1 MDKGPLFPFTC
12 SREYRAVCG
21 FVPEAFYGAVALL
34 SYIPPTFLIDSE
46 GPGEVFDKFYSYCFH
61 IISLFYIVQDLHER
75 FQMVAGAWHR
85 VGAKHLVNE

>member
-1 MDKGPLFPFTC
+1 M
-12 SREYRAVCG
+12 CG
-21 FVPEAFYGAVALL
+21 FVPETFYGAVALL

-46 GPGEVFDKFYSYCFH
+46 GPGEVFDKFYSHCFH